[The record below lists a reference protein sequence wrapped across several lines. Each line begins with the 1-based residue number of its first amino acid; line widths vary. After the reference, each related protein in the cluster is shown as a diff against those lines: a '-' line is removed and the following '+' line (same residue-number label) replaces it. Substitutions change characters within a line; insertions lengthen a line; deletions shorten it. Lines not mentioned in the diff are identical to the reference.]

1 MTLFEQIKTRLH
13 TAIKQRDVAT
23 RQTLKTLVGE
33 LETRAKR
40 DGEDVSDAVVVKLI
54 NKFIDGNNDVLKHR
68 DKPELVAENELLSN
82 FLPKLMS
89 EDEIRHAVAASGGGN
104 IGAVMGYLK
113 RHHDGRFDGGLAS
126 KLAREHLA

>member
-13 TAIKQRDVAT
+13 AAIKQRDVAT

-40 DGEDVSDAVVVKLI
+40 DGQDVSDAVVVKLI

-68 DKPELVAENELLSN
+68 DKPELVAENALLES
-82 FLPKLMS
+82 FLPTMMS
-89 EDEIRHAVAASGGGN
+89 EPELRQAIDDSGANDIGGKM
-104 IGAVMGYLK
+104 AYLK
-113 RHHDGRFDGGLAS
+113 ANYAGRWD
-126 KLAREHLA
+126 

>member
-13 TAIKQRDVAT
+13 AAVKQRDVAT

-40 DGEDVSDAVVVKLI
+40 DGQDVSDAVVVKLI

-68 DKPELVAENELLSN
+68 DKPELVAENALLES
-82 FLPKLMS
+82 FLPTMMS
-89 EDEIRHAVAASGGGN
+89 EPELRQAIDDSGANDIGGKM
-104 IGAVMGYLK
+104 AYLK
-113 RHHDGRFDGGLAS
+113 ANYAGRFDGKLAS
-126 KLAREHLA
+126 QIARST